1 MKKKEDLR
9 IVKTKKSLYEGLL
22 IMMKDTSFEDIK
34 VSDICNVS
42 LVNRSTFY
50 DHFSDKYELLISLI
64 HDLEE
69 ELSEKL
75 ATNQVLTS
83 AKDYYMSM
91 IAALFQHISD
101 NVDIYSSI
109 IKNNNNGIASDMF
122 RDAILNDVKKSLDNS
137 SMGNLEV
144 PVDIISTFY
153 VSAVINVCIKYVRDP
168 KKYTMEEI
176 LRYLDCLVPNDIYL
190 SKVDKGINE

>member
-91 IAALFQHISD
+91 IATLFQHISD

>member
-91 IAALFQHISD
+91 IATLFQHISD
-101 NVDIYSSI
+101 NVEIYSSI

-153 VSAVINVCIKYVRDP
+153 VSAVINVCIEYVRDP